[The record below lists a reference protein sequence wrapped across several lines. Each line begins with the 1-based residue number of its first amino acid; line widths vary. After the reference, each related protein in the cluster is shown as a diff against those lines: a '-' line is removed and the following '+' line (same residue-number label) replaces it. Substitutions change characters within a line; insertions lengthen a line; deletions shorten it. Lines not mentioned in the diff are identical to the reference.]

1 MKTMRETQELFGQVG
16 GKAVEA
22 MVLWAEANQKVLQG
36 LAEFSASAAQ
46 EGVRLYSELQAAA
59 VEAVKD
65 GQAYWLRRQDEV
77 GEGKDLVAWFQ
88 KSLVDGTEQ
97 TQKAFKLLESNAQAV
112 ARSAERIQATAEKTA
127 KEVQQTFVSV
137 AEKAKNLYTPSQN

>member
-1 MKTMRETQELFGQVG
+1 MKTMRETQEVFGQVG

-22 MVLWAEANQKVLQG
+22 MVLWAEANQRVVQG

-46 EGVRLYSELQAAA
+46 EGVRLYSELQAVA

-65 GQAYWLRRQDEV
+65 GQAYWLRRQSEL
-77 GEGKDLVAWFQ
+77 GEGKDLFTWFQ
-88 KSLVDGTEQ
+88 KTLVDGTEQ
-97 TQKAFKLLESNAQAV
+97 TQKAFKLLENNAQAV

-127 KEVQQTFVSV
+127 KEVQHTFATV
-137 AEKAKNLYTPSQN
+137 AERAKNLYTPSQN

>member
-22 MVLWAEANQKVLQG
+22 LVLWTEANQKVLQG
-36 LAEFSASAAQ
+36 LAEFSAGAAQ
-46 EGVRLYSELQAAA
+46 EGVRLYAELQSTA

-65 GQAYWLRRQDEV
+65 GQAYWLRRQGEL
-77 GEGKDLVAWFQ
+77 GEGKELFAWCQ

-112 ARSAERIQATAEKTA
+112 ARSAERIQVTAEKTA
-127 KEVQQTFVSV
+127 KEIQQTFATV
-137 AEKAKNLYTPSQN
+137 AEKAKNLYAPSQN